1 MLNQEQVDKEIKS
14 IEECFR
20 IDEYLKGKNVNKKLF
35 GNVFEIALRK
45 TLRNLFNQ
53 YKFSYGIII
62 KNEKEKSHEMDIIV
76 YNKELPLYDGKPPFI
91 SGEFAIV
98 SPDCVK
104 VVIQVK
110 RYITSPKDFDS
121 IKDNLDSAYLLNPNI
136 KKYLVAGWHPSK
148 KTLQAYKDQFRN
160 KSIKYFTF
168 WKDGTW
174 NSINIEGF
182 QEFFSN
188 IDYDLNNN

>member
-1 MLNQEQVDKEIKS
+1 MLEKVVLCSYVFIQYFKEHFKTEFLRGCFPSTYYTDS
-14 IEECFR
+14 IHSKR
-20 IDEYLKGKNVNKKLF
+20 RR
-35 GNVFEIALRK
+35 A
-45 TLRNLFNQ
+45 
-53 YKFSYGIII
+53 III

-121 IKDNLDSAYLLNPNI
+121 IKDNLDSAYLLNPKI